1 MSKEREVVKKL
12 NKLIARVETAEAL
25 SLPDS
30 ETFQRRIVLGYGMVG
45 STESPVHVALQEWL
59 AKAGADLIWN
69 GFRQWL
75 DARRAELSYEVAAT
89 KDELQTEWKAL
100 EAEAVIEAVEAVQ
113 PV

>member
-12 NKLIARVETAEAL
+12 SQLIARVETAEK
-25 SLPDS
+25 LPMPDE
-30 ETFQRRIVLGYGMVG
+30 ETFRSRIVLGYGVTG
-45 STESPVHVALQEWL
+45 SALGPVHVALQEWL
-59 AKAGADLIWN
+59 ATAGSDLIWN

-75 DARRAELSYEVAAT
+75 DSRKVELSHEIAVT

-100 EAEAVIEAVEAVQ
+100 EAEAVVEDVN